1 MSLRNL
7 SYLSELKLTELREKV
22 HQNYDR
28 YIQGDFRD
36 LAADNGWSIELA
48 LKVDLDLLSALDP
61 RRGGESEIKN
71 ALLVWQT
78 FRGLSPA
85 LATEERIWTR
95 LTHLECLE
103 FSRNRWLDGSSRE
116 ENCKLI
122 GTHFFA
128 STQTGIRDDNA
139 VSRLWW
145 AAYIAFLA
153 MPDNHETALTTI
165 LSKADIRL
173 NLVERSRTGSR
184 PVLAAAI
191 IRAMISDKRIAQN
204 EEGFRKFMRVMN
216 RRGGGELFEVMSVQ
230 DLDRF
235 VVECADRARSEG
247 TS

>member
-1 MSLRNL
+1 MSFKNV
-7 SYLSELKLTELREKV
+7 SYLSENKLTELREKV

-36 LAADNGWSIELA
+36 LAEDNGWSIELG
-48 LKVDLDLLSALDP
+48 LKVDLDQLNALDP
-61 RRGGESEIKN
+61 SRGAASEIKN
-71 ALLVWQT
+71 AMLLWQT

-85 LATEERIWTR
+85 LATEERIWVR

-103 FSRNRWLDGSSRE
+103 FSRKRWLDGSSKE
-116 ENCKLI
+116 ANWKLI
-122 GTHFFA
+122 SKHFFA

-153 MPDNHETALTTI
+153 MPDNHETALATI
-165 LSKADIRL
+165 LSKADIRS

-191 IRAMISDKRIAQN
+191 IRAMIADRRIAQT
-204 EEGFRKFMRVMN
+204 EDGFRKFMRVMN
-216 RRGGGELFEVMSVQ
+216 RRGGGEMFEVMSAPDV
-230 DLDRF
+230 DRF
-235 VVECADRARSEG
+235 VRECADRARSE
-247 TS
+247 TAS